1 MKRILSVALVLQL
14 ALPLAVFAAAER
26 PVNIRGIR
34 PLGMGDAFT
43 ALADDQNLFFYNPAG
58 STLRTGSLLTIIE
71 LNATIGKD
79 LLDGYDFISDNED
92 KMSKFDELT
101 PQQQADLI
109 NEIDRTISKLN
120 PSFGVGLPNTNYVS
134 GPMGSGWHWGTG
146 LFGQVSGSFRLNADI
161 VPSLDYDINA
171 DGMIPINIAK
181 RFENVKHLPGKIG
194 VGANLKLINRAQI
207 KDDRVSFLQLE
218 DFSSPQLQRGR
229 GYGLDLGFL
238 YQPNDRWSYGLANMD
253 FLGTKIHY
261 DQVDAEKGF
270 TAKPKRTATIKPRW
284 NFGAAWTPTKVTNNR
299 LTLAADI
306 KDFMNAD
313 NKVFFDDGFLADT
326 AWTHVHLGAEY
337 RWLCFRVRAGA
348 NQGYPTFGLGLDIPV
363 LKLDYTYFS
372 DELGRTAGTTKQ
384 TNHMLALALRFG
396 SGKTEA
402 RDRIAGVSNSSAV
415 DAPTPPPSQPAETGQ
430 APAAEAAP
438 TENAV
443 PVEDATAQ

>member
-1 MKRILSVALVLQL
+1 MKRIFSVALVLQL
-14 ALPLAVFAAAER
+14 ALPLAAFGAAER

-58 STLRTGSLLTIIE
+58 STLRTGSLLTILE
-71 LNATIGKD
+71 LSATIGKD
-79 LLDGYDFISDNED
+79 LLDGKDFIEDNED

-101 PQQQADLI
+101 PTEQANLI

-120 PSFGVGLPNTNYVS
+120 PSFGVGLPGTNYVS

-171 DGMIPINIAK
+171 DGIIPINISK
-181 RFENVKHLPGKIG
+181 RFENVKHVPGKIG

-207 KDDRVSFLQLE
+207 KEDRVSFLQLE
-218 DFSSPQLQRGR
+218 DFSSPQLQRGS
-229 GYGLDLGFL
+229 GYGADLGL
-238 YQPNDRWSYGLANMD
+238 IYQPNDRWSYGLTNMD
-253 FLGTKIHY
+253 FLGTKIDY

-270 TAKPKRTATIKPRW
+270 TMKPKRSATIKPRW
-284 NFGAAWTPTKVTNNR
+284 NIGAAWTPIKITKSR

-306 KDFMNAD
+306 KDFANAD
-313 NKVFFDDGFLADT
+313 DKVFFQDGFWADT

-337 RWLCFRVRAGA
+337 RWLCFRLRAGA

-363 LKLDYTYFS
+363 LKLDYTYYS

-384 TNHMLALALRFG
+384 TNHMLAIALRFG
-396 SGKTEA
+396 TGKTEA
-402 RDRIAGVSNSSAV
+402 RDRIAAVKSSAV
-415 DAPTPPPSQPAETGQ
+415 DAPTPPPASM
-430 APAAEAAP
+430 
-438 TENAV
+438 ENAV
-443 PVEDATAQ
+443 PVESATPQ